1 MPKEQAT
8 GLNVPQVTTPSQLER
23 AARAFYLDREAARR
37 TPVTLTWYRKYVG
50 APVDW
55 LTGWPSGVM
64 RLGRCSSRSTRAAR
78 AVCSL
83 ASGE

>member
-8 GLNVPQVTTPSQLER
+8 GLNVPQDTTPSQLER

-37 TPVTLTWYRKYVG
+37 TPATLTWYRKCIG
-50 APVDW
+50 ALVDW

-64 RLGRCSSRSTRAAR
+64 HLGHCSCRSTRAAKWTCG
-78 AVCSL
+78 A
-83 ASGE
+83 